1 MSEQDCIGRL
11 SEALRLSAQ
20 VSDPATLAA
29 ELRSQLEQI
38 QTLNRLDLES
48 ESLSLCFDVRWDH

>member
-11 SEALRLSAQ
+11 SEALGLSAQ

-38 QTLNRLDLES
+38 QTLNRLDLEN